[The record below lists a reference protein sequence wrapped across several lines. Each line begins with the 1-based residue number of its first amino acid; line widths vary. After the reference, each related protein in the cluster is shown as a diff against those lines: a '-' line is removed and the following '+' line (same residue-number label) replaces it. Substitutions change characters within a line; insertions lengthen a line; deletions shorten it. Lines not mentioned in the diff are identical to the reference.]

1 MFTHWNDFDRTFD
14 LMDALFRR
22 AVDPSFSA
30 STHSPIVFRDARLT
44 ESDDAVLLT
53 TDLPGVRSDDVE
65 VNLHDGVLTV
75 QATRTTETPEG
86 YEAER
91 TERGNAKYA
100 RSFTLPA
107 KVDADRTTATLEH
120 GVLTVRMEKAADAKP
135 RRIAIG
141 A

>member
-22 AVDPSFSA
+22 VVDPSFSTT
-30 STHSPIVFRDARLT
+30 SNTPIVFRDARLT
-44 ESDDAVLLT
+44 ETDDAVLLT
-53 TDLPGVRSDDVE
+53 TDLPGVRGDDVE
-65 VNLHDGVLTV
+65 VNLHEGVLTV
-75 QATRTTETPEG
+75 QATRTTEAPEG

-91 TERGNAKYA
+91 TERGAAKVA

-107 KVDADRTTATLEH
+107 RVDADKTTATLEN
-120 GVLTVRMEKAADAKP
+120 GVLTVRMEKAADARP
-135 RRIAIG
+135 RRIAIS